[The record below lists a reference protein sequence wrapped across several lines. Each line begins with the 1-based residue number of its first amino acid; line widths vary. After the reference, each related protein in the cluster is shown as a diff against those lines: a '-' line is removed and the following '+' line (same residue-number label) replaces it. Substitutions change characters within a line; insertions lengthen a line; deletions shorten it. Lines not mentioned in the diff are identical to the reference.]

1 MWSNQATYCLHCE
14 SVGSGKDA
22 QCVQCWMNLNDGWC
36 HEPAGEK
43 RNPRKSIYWVLC
55 AHDLAPE
62 WQLLTNP
69 SYFGVSFVNV
79 LIFLFQF
86 SLFQIYHF
94 WAITSEMVNYFIDY
108 LMCLCRRG
116 LDQCSAEYWLSWLQ
130 SAVFLIMSDLW
141 FVLCVLRGMYEE
153 TLLEPD
159 NRTWSTRES
168 IRERMMCLDL
178 TSFIH
183 CALPVC
189 LRSAL

>member
-1 MWSNQATYCLHCE
+1 MWPNQATYCLHCE

-36 HEPAGEK
+36 HEPARK
-43 RNPRKSIYWVLC
+43 KMNPRKSIYWVLC
-55 AHDLAPE
+55 AHYLASE
-62 WQLLTNP
+62 CQLLTTH
-69 SYFGVSFVNV
+69 SYFGFCSF
-79 LIFLFQF
+79 FF
-86 SLFQIYHF
+86 SNSAFFRLTI
-94 WAITSEMVNYFIDY
+94 SEADY
-108 LMCLCRRG
+108 LMCLCRRW
-116 LDQCSAEYWLSWLQ
+116 LDQCGAEYLLPWLQ
-130 SAVFLIMSDLW
+130 SAMFLIMSDLW

>member
-1 MWSNQATYCLHCE
+1 MWTNQATYCLRCE

-22 QCVQCWMNLNDGWC
+22 QCDQCWMNLNDGWC
-36 HEPAGEK
+36 HEPAGKGKEIHLLGLMSTL
-43 RNPRKSIYWVLC
+43 PGYWMS
-55 AHDLAPE
+55 LA
-62 WQLLTNP
+62 N
-69 SYFGVSFVNV
+69 YSF
-79 LIFLFQF
+79 IFWIFFCKGANFFF
-86 SLFQIYHF
+86 SNSAFFRFTI
-94 WAITSEMVNYFIDY
+94 SEPDY
-108 LMCLCRRG
+108 LTCL
-116 LDQCSAEYWLSWLQ
+116 WLQ
-130 SAVFLIMSDLW
+130 SAVFLIMSVICDLYS
-141 FVLCVLRGMYEE
+141 VLRGMYEE